1 MRAPDWVWGWCNV
14 LGLGEK
20 ETPKKWGFPLGL
32 PRIVLWG
39 AQGWSSRLV
48 LCLWSVLGCS
58 HRGPP
63 HIVDSWIVSPGL
75 SSLVFAQNVPLRP
88 VCHPPISGA
97 RMHHLARNP
106 ECRAEHTSLDCVFVL
121 CPTSIW

>member
-1 MRAPDWVWGWCNV
+1 M
-14 LGLGEK
+14 LGLGGRGIR
-20 ETPKKWGFPLGL
+20 KKWGFPLGL
-32 PRIVLWG
+32 PRTTLL
-39 AQGWSSRLV
+39 AEMGWSSRQV

-63 HIVDSWIVSPGL
+63 HIGDSWTVGRGPSSWACAQSVGALLICSLQVS
-75 SSLVFAQNVPLRP
+75 NVRLHR
-88 VCHPPISGA
+88 
-97 RMHHLARNP
+97 LARNP